1 MRRPKSRRPR
11 KLPDPHALR
20 ERERLLNPPPR
31 KKDKPRER
39 LKSSHVTGASRMGRE
54 EVRNVARRVARG
66 ETRVLLGLDPFDGLT
81 PDDVYEALD
90 AMWGWDHSSTRCS
103 IDPDLTVEAAVGAFT
118 RIADVA
124 RAGGRIALATGRPA
138 SMLSFYQR
146 IARTARDAGARILTS
161 DDAGRFTA
169 AGRSHR
175 RLWWLDGVAV
185 ITDGHD
191 IVADDALQAGDE
203 MLFAVGRAE
212 LVVADRGFAGHA
224 LRDGYDVVAF
234 ADLDAAALGVA
245 AWRGLPVSLV
255 PMGEGKPPAG
265 YELLADLTLD
275 TSFAASVSGVPPL
288 LPALFNALDPE
299 REHPAGTGRDART
312 PGRPTR
318 VHETAAPL
326 AAAAEPE
333 PIAGAIDHETSS
345 G

>member
-11 KLPDPHALR
+11 KLPDPQAFR

-54 EVRNVARRVARG
+54 EVSNVARRVARG
-66 ETRVLLGLDPFDGLT
+66 EALVLFGLDPFDGLT

-90 AMWGWDHSSTRCS
+90 AMWGWDHASTRSS

-161 DDAGRFTA
+161 DDAGHVTA
-169 AGRSHR
+169 AGRSHG

-255 PMGEGKPPAG
+255 PMGEGKPPGG
-265 YELLADLTLD
+265 YELLADLALD
-275 TSFAASVSGVPPL
+275 TSFAASLSGVPPR
-288 LPALFNALDPE
+288 LPALFNALEPD
-299 REHPAGTGRDART
+299 RQHSSGTGRDAHT
-312 PGRPTR
+312 PGGSAR
-318 VHETAAPL
+318 VPEAAAPG
-326 AAAAEPE
+326 APE
-333 PIAGAIDHETSS
+333 VQPAPIAGVIERESPS

>member
-54 EVRNVARRVARG
+54 EVSNMARSVARG

-81 PDDVYEALD
+81 PDDVYAALD
-90 AMWGWDHSSTRCS
+90 AMWGWDHASTRSS

-118 RIADVA
+118 RIAEVA

-146 IARTARDAGARILTS
+146 IARTARDAGARVLTC

-169 AGRSHR
+169 AGRSQQ

-185 ITDGHD
+185 ITDGYD
-191 IVADDALQAGDE
+191 IVADDALHAGDE

-234 ADLDAAALGVA
+234 ADLDAVALGVA
-245 AWRGLPVSLV
+245 AWRGLPVNLV
-255 PMGEGKPPAG
+255 PMGEGKPPDG
-265 YELLADLTLD
+265 YELLADLALD
-275 TSFAASVSGVPPL
+275 TSFAASLSGVPPR
-288 LPALFNALDPE
+288 LPALFNALDPD
-299 REHPAGTGRDART
+299 REHSSGTGRDART
-312 PGRPTR
+312 PGGSARVPEAAVPVVAAIQPT
-318 VHETAAPL
+318 
-326 AAAAEPE
+326 
-333 PIAGAIDHETSS
+333 PIAGAIDRESS
-345 G
+345 SD